1 MRIAII
7 NGDPDAHSAF
17 DRYVADVSAQL
28 ESQGHEVD
36 SLDLR
41 DLDIKG
47 CTGCWGCWVK
57 TPGECVARDDSAR
70 VCQAVVSAD
79 LALFASPLRMGF
91 VTALM
96 KRAVDKLIPIVH
108 PYIEIEGGEMH
119 HRPRYESYPAM
130 GLLLEPGPDA
140 DAEDVEIT
148 TGLWSRMARNMKTTL
163 AFVAV
168 ADRPA
173 EEVSHEL
180 VAAA

>member
-7 NGDPDAHSAF
+7 NGDPEAATGF
-17 DRYVADVSAQL
+17 DGYVDDVASRL
-28 ESQGHEVD
+28 EQAGHTVESVT
-36 SLDLR
+36 LR
-41 DLDIKG
+41 ELDIKG

-57 TPGECVARDDSAR
+57 TPGECVAHDDSEL
-70 VCQAVVSAD
+70 VCRAVLSAD

-96 KRAVDKLIPIVH
+96 KRTADKLIPIVH

-119 HRPRYESYPAM
+119 HVPRYDRYPSM
-130 GLLLEPGPDA
+130 GLLLGAGPDS

-148 TGLWSRMARNMKTTL
+148 TELWSRLARNMKTTL
-163 AFVAV
+163 EFAAV
-168 ADRPA
+168 TDRSA
-173 EEVSHEL
+173 EEVAHEL